1 MLELLLRRVFR
12 SLGRAADMDP
22 ASGYDLWSS
31 NYDRDGDNLL
41 LALDEPM
48 FGRLL
53 QRLDLRGKRVIDVGC
68 GTGRHWR
75 SILAREP
82 AELVGYD
89 VSAGMLAEL
98 RRKYPRAI
106 VHQSGADRLTHA
118 RDRDCD
124 VVISTLTLCHVP
136 ALEDAVEEW
145 ARVLRP
151 GGDVLL
157 TDFHPAASAT
167 SRCSFRHGRDVF
179 TVKLHVHSIDS
190 LEAVVA
196 RAGLERVSFEEALI
210 DESTR
215 PYYERADMLA
225 VFERMRGEPLVYGA
239 HFRKC
244 GLSP

>member
-1 MLELLLRRVFR
+1 MLEILLRRVFR

-31 NYDRDGDNLL
+31 NYDGDGNLL
-41 LALDEPM
+41 VALEQPM

-53 QRLDLRGKRVIDVGC
+53 ERLELRGRRVIDVGC
-68 GTGRHWR
+68 GTGRQWK

-89 VSAGMLAEL
+89 VSGGMLAEL

-106 VHQSGADRLTHA
+106 VHRSGADRLIHA
-118 RDRDCD
+118 RDRECD

-136 ALEDAVEEW
+136 SLEDAVAEW

-151 GGDVLL
+151 GGDLLL

-167 SRCSFRHGRDVF
+167 SRCTFRRDGDLF
-179 TVKLHVHSIDS
+179 TVKLHVHPIAS
-190 LEAVVA
+190 LEAAAA
-196 RAGLERVSFEEALI
+196 RAGFERVSFEEALV

-225 VFERMRGEPLVYGA
+225 VFERMKGEPLVYGA
-239 HFRKC
+239 HFRK
-244 GLSP
+244 SDVSS